1 MNEPRAQEI
10 IVLCTLITI
19 GSTSAAELKGIP
31 KAGNLHPARTLVGG
45 FFAMLGCSILAEFAP
60 SAGAY
65 LAILVSG
72 TAFFTYGLPTIE
84 TYYQPP
90 KPQKKVKR

>member
-1 MNEPRAQEI
+1 MTEPRAQQI

-19 GSTSAAELKGIP
+19 GSTSGAELKGIS
-31 KAGNLHPARTLVGG
+31 KAKNLHPSRTLVGG

-72 TAFFTYGLPTIE
+72 GAFFTYGLPTIE
-84 TYYQPP
+84 SYYEPT
-90 KPQKKVKR
+90 KKVKR

>member
-1 MNEPRAQEI
+1 MNEPRAQQI
-10 IVLCTLITI
+10 IVLATLITI
-19 GSTSAAELKGIP
+19 GSTSGAELKGIK
-31 KAGNLHPARTLVGG
+31 KAANLHPSRTIVGG

-72 TAFFTYGLPTIE
+72 VAFFTYGLPTIE
-84 TYYQPP
+84 SYYEP
-90 KPQKKVKR
+90 KKQVKR

>member
-1 MNEPRAQEI
+1 MNEPRAQQI
-10 IVLCTLITI
+10 IVLATLITI
-19 GSTSAAELKGIP
+19 GSTSGAELKGIK
-31 KAGNLHPARTLVGG
+31 KAQNLHPSRTIVGG

-72 TAFFTYGLPTIE
+72 VAFFTYGLPTIE
-84 TYYQPP
+84 SYYE
-90 KPQKKVKR
+90 PQKKVKK